1 MNDYKIK
8 TNCFISVLFIYQ
20 QQSNDNFE
28 FYIDKQKNLT
38 KTGSCSCFR
47 EENVYFKPENRFL
60 SKSLYTLKKTV
71 IIALSLLWFLANGLL
86 FIYTSFKELIA
97 WSSYSIMYA
106 LTDHA
111 DIAKPVHSPDHE
123 EIKQGKLNKLTKCK
137 VKPPWNGIKAKKSL
151 TFPNM
156 FVWSEATW

>member
-8 TNCFISVLFIYQ
+8 TNCFISVLFIYPQ
-20 QQSNDNFE
+20 RRCNDNFE
-28 FYIDKQKNLT
+28 FYIDKQKNLK
-38 KTGSCSCFR
+38 KTG
-47 EENVYFKPENRFL
+47 FKPENRFL
-60 SKSLYTLKKTV
+60 SKSLYTLKKSLV
-71 IIALSLLWFLANGLL
+71 NEISLLWFLANGLL
-86 FIYTSFKELIA
+86 FIYTSCKELIA

-106 LTDHA
+106 LTDA

-123 EIKQGKLNKLTKCK
+123 KIKQGKLNKHTKCK